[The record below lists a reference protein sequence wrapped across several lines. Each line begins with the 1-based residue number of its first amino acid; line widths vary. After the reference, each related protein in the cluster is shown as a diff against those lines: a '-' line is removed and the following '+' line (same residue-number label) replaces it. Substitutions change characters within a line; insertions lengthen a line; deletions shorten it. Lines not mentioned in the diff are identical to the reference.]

1 MKLNDLCF
9 EIIKACPNQCLFCS
23 SCSSPNANEII
34 SLELYKKTIDRFMEL
49 GVIEELSISGGEPL
63 LHPNIIEIIN
73 YAKNLG
79 IKVILYT
86 SGICKMV
93 NNNYSGIPREII
105 DILKAIGL
113 DKIVFDLQTIN
124 EDNYNYLMGTKNFLP
139 YVLQSIAR
147 VTVVGI
153 PAEIHFIP
161 LKTNQNDLKDI
172 LEIAELGIERVRL
185 LRFIPQGRGL
195 ENANDLMLSNEE
207 ISNFIANI
215 HNYNFKI
222 DIREGV
228 HLLEEDTHK
237 CTAGLGK
244 FVIRY
249 DGKLLP
255 CPAFK
260 DCDEETLR
268 ACGLKDINI
277 NSDDDYEIKFSN
289 GTRVKPLCK
298 QLKRTELK

>member
-9 EIIKACPNQCLFCS
+9 EIIKACHNQCLFCS
-23 SCSSPNANEII
+23 SCSTPDATEII
-34 SLELYKKTIDRFMEL
+34 SLELFKKTINRFIEL
-49 GVIEELSISGGEPL
+49 GGIEELSISGGEPL
-63 LHPNIIEIIN
+63 LHSDITHIIS
-73 YAKNLG
+73 YAKSLG

-93 NNNYSGIPREII
+93 NNNYSGIPRYFINK
-105 DILKAIGL
+105 LKAIGL
-113 DKIVFDLQTIN
+113 DRIVFNLQTIN

-139 YVLQSIAR
+139 YVLQTIAR

-161 LKTNQNDLKDI
+161 LKTNNKDLKDI

-195 ENANDLMLSNEE
+195 LNAKNLMLTDEE
-207 ISNFIANI
+207 LATFIANI
-215 HNYNFKI
+215 HNHNFKI

-228 HLLEEDTHK
+228 HLLEDNIRK

-255 CPAFK
+255 CSAFK
-260 DCDEETLR
+260 DSDEETLR
-268 ACGLKDINI
+268 SCGFRDINI
-277 NSDDDYEIKFSN
+277 NNDEAYEIKFSN
-289 GTRVKPLCK
+289 GTRIKPLCK
-298 QLKRTELK
+298 QLKRTEIR